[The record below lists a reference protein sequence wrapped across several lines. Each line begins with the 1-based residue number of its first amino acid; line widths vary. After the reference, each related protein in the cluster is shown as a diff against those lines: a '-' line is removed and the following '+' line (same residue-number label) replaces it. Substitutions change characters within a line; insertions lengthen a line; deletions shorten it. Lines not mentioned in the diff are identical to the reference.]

1 MRLRHLLLGGAA
13 AVAGAALWWRKN
25 PSACPY
31 RQRFWVEAPH
41 PLITRER
48 LREILEPKAG
58 ERILEV
64 GPGTGYY
71 TLDVAEWVKP
81 DGQVDI
87 LDIQQEMLDHTML
100 RAGGRGLSNVSPT
113 RADAT
118 AMPCDD
124 GTYDAA
130 FLVTVLGEVPD
141 QDGAL
146 RELARVLKPGGRLIV
161 GELLGD
167 PHYVR
172 LAPLRLRT
180 SGAGLSYERRVG
192 SALGYFARFA
202 KL

>member
-1 MRLRHLLLGGAA
+1 MRLRHLVLGGAA

-31 RQRFWVEAPH
+31 GQRFWVEAPH
-41 PLITRER
+41 PVITRQR
-48 LREILEPKAG
+48 LHEILEPRPG

-71 TLDVAEWVKP
+71 TLDVADWVKP

-87 LDIQQEMLDHTML
+87 LDLQQEMLDHTMR
-100 RAGGRGLSNVSPT
+100 RAGERGLANINPT
-113 RADAT
+113 QSDAT
-118 AMPCDD
+118 AMPYEE

-130 FLVTVLGEVPD
+130 FLVTVLGEIPD
-141 QDGAL
+141 QDAAV
-146 RELARVLKPGGRLIV
+146 RELARVLKPGGRLVV

-172 LAPLRLRT
+172 LAPMRLRA
-180 SGAGLSYERRVG
+180 SGAGLTYERRVG
-192 SALGYFARFA
+192 NALGYFARFA
-202 KL
+202 KP

>member
-1 MRLRHLLLGGAA
+1 MRLRHLVLGAAA

-31 RQRFWVEAPH
+31 GQRFWVESPH
-41 PLITRER
+41 PLITRQR
-48 LREILEPKAG
+48 LREILDPRPG

-71 TLDVAEWVKP
+71 TLDVAEWIKP

-87 LDIQQEMLDHTML
+87 LDLQQEMLDHTM
-100 RAGGRGLSNVSPT
+100 RSAGERGLSNVTPT
-113 RADAT
+113 QSDAT
-118 AMPCDD
+118 GMPYED

-130 FLVTVLGEVPD
+130 FLVTVLGEIPD
-141 QDGAL
+141 QDAAL
-146 RELARVLKPGGRLIV
+146 RELARVLKPGGRLVV

-172 LAPLRLRT
+172 LAPMRLRA
-180 SGAGLSYERRVG
+180 SGVGLAYERRVG
-192 SALGYFARFA
+192 NALGYFARFV
-202 KL
+202 KG